1 MKITRKSDET
11 KQLFE
16 TISIGSCFSCFIEGE
31 DRIYMKTV
39 ELVFPTTYNA
49 VCLETGHLFGF
60 SPKLYVKPVQA
71 ELIVKD

>member
-1 MKITRKSDET
+1 MKITRKSSET

-16 TISIGSCFSCFIEGE
+16 TIPIGSCFIEGE

-39 ELVFPTTYNA
+39 ELVFVSTIYNA
-49 VCLETGHLFGF
+49 VFLETGQLYGF
-60 SPKLYVKPVQA
+60 NPETPVKPVQA